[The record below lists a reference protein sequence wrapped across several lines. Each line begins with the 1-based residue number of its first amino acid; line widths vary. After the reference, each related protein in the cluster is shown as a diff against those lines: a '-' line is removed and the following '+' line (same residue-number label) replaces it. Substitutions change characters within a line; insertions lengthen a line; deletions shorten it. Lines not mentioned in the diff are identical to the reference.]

1 MTFLRDCYLWACE
14 RLYHEL
20 APAYDPISR
29 LVSAGAWPQ
38 WRRLALAHVAH
49 MAAGRL
55 LEIGF
60 GTGELLGELAAQGCA
75 VTGLELSPAMHAVAA
90 QRFARRA
97 PPAPPCVQA
106 RAQAMPFAA
115 QSFDTV
121 LATFPAP
128 YILEPA
134 TLDECRRVLRPGGR
148 LVVAGLWVQLA
159 NPVLRSLAPFFY
171 ANPTPAGLDAIT
183 RRVAGAD
190 FDVSWQWERTAWAEL
205 PILVA
210 EKSSEPGFIG

>member
-14 RLYHEL
+14 RLYHDL

-29 LVSAGAWPQ
+29 LVSAGAWPH
-38 WRRLALAHVAH
+38 WRRLALAHVRS
-49 MAAGRL
+49 GPL

-60 GTGELLGELAAQGCA
+60 GTGELLAELAAQGCD
-75 VTGLELSPAMHAVAA
+75 VTGLEPSPAMHAVAA
-90 QRFARRA
+90 QRAQAAHRI
-97 PPAPPCVQA
+97 QA
-106 RAQAMPFAA
+106 RAQAMPFAD

-121 LATFPAP
+121 LPTFPAP

-134 TLDECRRVLRPGGR
+134 TLDECRRVLRSGGR

-159 NPVLRSLAPFFY
+159 HPVLCRLAPVFY
-171 ANPTPAGLDAIT
+171 ATPAPAQIDAIT
-183 RRVAGAD
+183 RRVAEAG
-190 FDVSWQWERTAWAEL
+190 FDVFWQWERTAWAAL

-210 EKSSEPGFIG
+210 EKSSEPGCAG